1 VCVVLSRV
9 HSIVRA
15 AWKWQH
21 TLLARRL
28 PKAGQRY
35 GPEGRRVPHRRPVRG
50 NAPWPRPTSRAATH
64 TLCSRSSIH
73 RAACRCKSERAAYCR
88 IFIIFQREVF
98 TTSMQCNRD
107 VISNEVKRDGGLCG
121 QVVGEEGLGQ
131 LERARE
137 REGRSASI
145 HASLGSGG
153 NRYGRRMLV
162 RRRRAVPISI
172 QRQARRKFPGPKS
185 PQVSLACHST
195 YTTPHVEHCSRL
207 LEQPYNKKCK
217 KKLTHTS
224 SYETEVPPTV
234 AG

>member
-88 IFIIFQREVF
+88 ISIIFQREVF

-121 QVVGEEGLGQ
+121 QVIGEEGLGQ

-162 RRRRAVPISI
+162 SGRGSPRGEGQAETRSGGAAPFLFPFNAKLGASSQAQKVRKSHSHAIQPI
-172 QRQARRKFPGPKS
+172 
-185 PQVSLACHST
+185 
-195 YTTPHVEHCSRL
+195 PH
-207 LEQPYNKKCK
+207 
-217 KKLTHTS
+217 HT
-224 SYETEVPPTV
+224 
-234 AG
+234 